1 MSENEYVATAA
12 AEKRL
17 REVLEARLAPY
28 CEEDRNGVTADN
40 LAFMLLDGAK
50 IEYKARAKQ
59 VVISLDLPDTATTAK
74 PKAATETADPGTTG
88 VVDPATGTEEP
99 NTIAPQPHIAKF
111 VPSADYEPTEDDVH
125 YD

>member
-17 REVLEARLAPY
+17 REVLTDRLPGAT
-28 CEEDRNGVTADN
+28 ESNVDD
-40 LAFMLLDGAK
+40 LALVLLDGAK

-59 VVISLDLPDTATTAK
+59 VVISLDLPDVAATRK
-74 PKAATETADPGTTG
+74 PKGAEVAPEGVTAETEPHDVHAGTPEIVQG
-88 VVDPATGTEEP
+88 
-99 NTIAPQPHIAKF
+99 PHIAPFQPKQYG
-111 VPSADYEPTEDDVH
+111 ADADFEDVH

>member
-17 REVLEARLAPY
+17 REVLADKLGRDY
-28 CEEDRNGVTADN
+28 DIEEIALT
-40 LAFMLLDGAK
+40 LLHGAK

-59 VVISLDLPDTATTAK
+59 VVISLDLPDTAATRK
-74 PKAATETADPGTTG
+74 PETADDGSTGSAEYGAPPEQETT
-88 VVDPATGTEEP
+88 PAP
-99 NTIAPQPHIAKF
+99 PQPHIAPFQPKHD
-111 VPSADYEPTEDDVH
+111 PEADYEDVH